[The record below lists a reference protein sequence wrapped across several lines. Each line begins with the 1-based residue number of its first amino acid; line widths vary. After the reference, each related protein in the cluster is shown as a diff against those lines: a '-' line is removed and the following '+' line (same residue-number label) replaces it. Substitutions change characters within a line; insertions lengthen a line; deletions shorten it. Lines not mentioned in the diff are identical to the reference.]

1 MTPDDLAFLASLPA
15 LAFQASLVFCRMAA
29 ATMLLPGLG
38 EQEVPANVRL
48 GLALLITLLLL
59 PLLAPLLPPPPEA
72 VLELFRLIFIEIAV
86 GLWLGSLA
94 RLLTSTLAQAG
105 QVIGTMMGL
114 TTPLQGDMVL
124 GAQGTPLGRLFG
136 FAATVLILATG
147 LYALPLAALLHSYT
161 VLPPG
166 GALPGGI
173 AAEAVAGMVAHSFS
187 LALRLAAP
195 FILAG
200 VLFNLGLGLVAR
212 VAPQIQ
218 IFVIAAPAQILA
230 GFGLLILLLPAILQM
245 WQGAMAV
252 GFNTL
257 PGAP

>member
-1 MTPDDLAFLASLPA
+1 MTAEEAALLASLPA

-29 ATMLLPGLG
+29 AGMLLPGLG
-38 EQEVPANVRL
+38 EQEVPANIRL
-48 GLALLITLLLL
+48 GLAVLITLLLL
-59 PLLAPLLPPPPEA
+59 PLLAPLLPAAPEHPFD
-72 VLELFRLIFIEIAV
+72 LLRLILGEIVV

-94 RLLTSTLAQAG
+94 RLLASTLAQAG

-136 FAATVLILATG
+136 FLATVLLLATG
-147 LYALPLAALLHSYT
+147 LYALPLAALLNSYAL
-161 VLPPG
+161 LPPG
-166 GALPGGI
+166 GGFPGGG
-173 AAEAVAGMVAHSFS
+173 AAEAMAVMVAHSFE

-212 VAPQIQ
+212 VAPQVQ
-218 IFVIAAPAQILA
+218 IFVVAAPAQILA
-230 GFGLLILLLPAILQM
+230 GFGLLILLLPAILLTWREAM
-245 WQGAMAV
+245 QG
-252 GFNTL
+252 GFQSL
-257 PGAP
+257 PFAP

>member
-1 MTPDDLAFLASLPA
+1 VTADDAALLASLPA
-15 LAFQASLVFCRMAA
+15 LAYQACLVFCRMAA
-29 ATMLLPGLG
+29 ASMLLPGLG
-38 EQEVPANVRL
+38 EQEVPANIRL
-48 GLALLITLLLL
+48 GLGLLVTLLLL
-59 PLLAPLLPPPPEA
+59 PLLAPLLPPAPEA
-72 VLELFRLIFIEIAV
+72 PFALLGIILGEVAI

-94 RLLTSTLAQAG
+94 RLLASAMAQAG

-114 TTPLQGDMVL
+114 SSPLQGDLML

-136 FAATVLILATG
+136 FVATALILSTG

-161 VLPPG
+161 ILPAG
-166 GALPGGI
+166 TLPAAT
-173 AAEAVAGMVAHSFS
+173 AAEAMAAMVAQSFE

-212 VAPQIQ
+212 VAPQVQ
-218 IFVIAAPAQILA
+218 IFVVAAPAQILA
-230 GFGLLILLLPAILQM
+230 GFGLLMLLLPAILTL
-245 WQGAMAV
+245 WRGAMEG
-252 GFNTL
+252 GFNAL